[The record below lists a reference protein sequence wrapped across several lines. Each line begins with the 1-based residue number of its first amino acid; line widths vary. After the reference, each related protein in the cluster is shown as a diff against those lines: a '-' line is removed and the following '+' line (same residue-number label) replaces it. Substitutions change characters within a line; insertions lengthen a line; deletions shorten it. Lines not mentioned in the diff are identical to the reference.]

1 MIKTKRWL
9 KRAFKELLNE
19 LYSWNRED
27 TISDAKNL
35 IIDYWN
41 NTGDRSLEE
50 LSYKFESYDIVEDYL
65 VNKLKT
71 EGIYWVAQAL
81 EGVDGSHD
89 YYEIDDTEGTIYCI
103 DERDVEDRLK
113 EIIDTL

>member
-27 TISDAKNL
+27 TINDAKNL

-50 LSYKFESYDIVEDYL
+50 LSYKFESYDTVEDYL

-71 EGIYWVAQAL
+71 EGVYWVAQAL
-81 EGVDGSHD
+81 ESVNSSSD
-89 YYEIDDTEGTIYCI
+89 YYEIDDTYWTVYCI
-103 DERDVEDRLK
+103 DEKDVEERLDEMISK
-113 EIIDTL
+113 L